1 MSKAANIVHA
11 AGGDVVRMGHD
22 AMTCVFPLSGDPS
35 TGNRRKSVGG
45 TDLAEP
51 GHAALVSESAGA
63 VLRAAKCA
71 FTMVNQLTSST
82 PELVSTDPDVV
93 SRAAQWPGLRRHSL
107 GARVLVVDP
116 LQLTRMAHGRLL
128 DHFGCMTHFAENA
141 SQAAAA
147 CANMEFDVILMG
159 VLLPD
164 IDGYQLARHIRKHGG
179 PVNSRAYIAAVTM
192 LEQPELLEQCLKS
205 GMNET
210 IRKPAD
216 MASLRGMF
224 RRMRASQ
231 RERKK
236 RWR

>member
-1 MSKAANIVHA
+1 M
-11 AGGDVVRMGHD
+11 
-22 AMTCVFPLSGDPS
+22 
-35 TGNRRKSVGG
+35 
-45 TDLAEP
+45 
-51 GHAALVSESAGA
+51 
-63 VLRAAKCA
+63 
-71 FTMVNQLTSST
+71 
-82 PELVSTDPDVV
+82 
-93 SRAAQWPGLRRHSL
+93 
-107 GARVLVVDP
+107 VDP

-236 RWR
+236 EMAMTLHDARLSGSASSTTSRGSRFTETEVAVNPYSISGAPKPRARPTRVKSKRDTLRSGLSLRNSPRSRSRARGVPTRAKTRSASPPAFPDSRTC